1 MTLYTRTPML
11 IMCIPGGFSFTAGMN
26 IVTAATQPQLIMKS
40 NSEVSVSESVKLK
53 RATEEQS
60 VKLKRATEEQAA
72 TEEQL
77 LLWEEE
83 EKIEKERKLNKVTVS
98 I

>member
-1 MTLYTRTPML
+1 ML
-11 IMCIPGGFSFTAGMN
+11 IVCIPGGFTFTAGMN
-26 IVTAATQPQLIMKS
+26 IVTAATQPQL